1 MNNYLSPVADAIFAP
16 NREDIGSGPESADA
30 PRNWVEV
37 KKVLVLDA
45 NTRSALAATRSLGR
59 RGVPVVVADE
69 TKRTLSGA
77 SKYCS
82 ESFSYP
88 SPTTNLR
95 GFLSTVKAECSQRGI
110 RVIFP
115 MTEISMATV
124 LKHGEEFREFE
135 VPFVEF
141 PAFDA
146 LTDKWNLMRLAQR
159 LNITIPQTHYIA
171 DARSL
176 QRVYPTLKFP
186 VVLKPYRSMIWTN
199 GHCTAASVKYAESV
213 RKLERTVAQYEYFG
227 RNPFLLQEYI
237 SGQAHGIFA
246 LYNHGKL
253 VASFA
258 HRRLR
263 ENPPSGGVSVLCE
276 SVEKNPEAWRM
287 ARTLLEHL
295 AWHGVAMAEFKV
307 TADGKPYLM
316 EVNGRFWG
324 SLQLA
329 IDAGVD
335 FPWLL
340 YQLATGA
347 SVDPANGYSIGV
359 RSRWLLGDLAR
370 LGKVLAGNE
379 LPPGLQPPGKM
390 RSILQFLDFFDSNT
404 RCQERRWN
412 DFKPFLFNIVQ
423 LMRRWVSKTQSACTL
438 ILRPNFSEMHRG
450 KNGAANAG

>member
-1 MNNYLSPVADAIFAP
+1 MNNLFHAITELNIAP
-16 NREDIGSGPESADA
+16 DPLTGRSIHGSEPGWARTEHGKGM
-30 PRNWVEV
+30 E
-37 KKVLVLDA
+37 KILILDGNA
-45 NTRSALAATRSLGR
+45 RSALAATRSLGR

-82 ESFSYP
+82 ESFTYP
-88 SPTTNLR
+88 SPTANLR
-95 GFLSTVKAECSQRGI
+95 AFLSTVKAECLKRGI
-110 RVIFP
+110 QVIFP

-124 LKHGEEFREFE
+124 LKHREEFKNFQL
-135 VPFVEF
+135 PFPEF
-141 PAFDA
+141 PTFDA

-159 LNITIPQTHYIA
+159 LNVTIPQTHYIG

-176 QRVYPTLKFP
+176 QRVYPILKFP
-186 VVLKPYRSMIWTN
+186 VVLKPHRSTIWTN
-199 GHCTAASVKYAESV
+199 GRCAAASVKYAESV
-213 RKLERTVAQYEYFG
+213 RELERTVAQYEYFG
-227 RNPFLLQEYI
+227 SNPFLLQEYI

-246 LYNHGKL
+246 LYNQGKL

-263 ENPPSGGVSVLCE
+263 ENPPSGGVSALCE

-287 ARTLLEHL
+287 ARTILDHM

-340 YQLATGA
+340 YQLATDRG
-347 SVDPANGYSIGV
+347 VDPINGYATGV
-359 RSRWLLGDLAR
+359 RSRCLLGDLAR
-370 LGKVLAGNE
+370 LCKVLAGME
-379 LPPGLQPPGKM
+379 LPPGLRFPDRM
-390 RSILQFLDFFDSNT
+390 RSVLQFLDFFDSNT
-404 RCQERRWN
+404 RCEENRWN
-412 DFKPFLFNIVQ
+412 DIKPFFFKLVQ
-423 LMRRWVSKTQSACTL
+423 FMRR
-438 ILRPNFSEMHRG
+438 
-450 KNGAANAG
+450 

>member
-1 MNNYLSPVADAIFAP
+1 MEKILI
-16 NREDIGSGPESADA
+16 
-30 PRNWVEV
+30 
-37 KKVLVLDA
+37 LDA
-45 NTRSALAATRSLGR
+45 NARSALAATRSLGR

-69 TKRTLSGA
+69 TKKTLSGA

-82 ESFSYP
+82 ESFTYP
-88 SPTTNLR
+88 SPTANLR
-95 GFLSTVKAECSQRGI
+95 GFLSTVKAECSRRGI

-115 MTEISMATV
+115 MTEISMAAV
-124 LKHGEEFREFE
+124 LKHGEEFKNFQ
-135 VPFVEF
+135 VPFAEY
-141 PAFDA
+141 PTFDA

-176 QRVYPTLKFP
+176 QRVYPLLKFP
-186 VVLKPYRSMIWTN
+186 VVLKPYRSRIWMN
-199 GHCTAASVKYAESV
+199 GRCTAASVKYAESV
-213 RKLERTVAQYEYFG
+213 HQLERTVAQYEYFKSH
-227 RNPFLLQEYI
+227 PFLLQEYI
-237 SGQAHGIFA
+237 RGHAHGIFA

-276 SVEKNPEAWRM
+276 SAEKNPEAWRM
-287 ARTLLEHL
+287 ARTLLDHM

-307 TADGKPYLM
+307 TPDGKPYLM

-340 YQLATGA
+340 YQLATGRDVE
-347 SVDPANGYSIGV
+347 SVNGYVIGV
-359 RSRWLLGDLAR
+359 KSRWLWGDFKR
-370 LGKVLAGNE
+370 LCKVLACSE
-379 LPPGLQPPGKM
+379 LPPGLRFPRRM
-390 RSILQFLDFFDSNT
+390 RSIFQFFNFFDSRT
-404 RCQERRWN
+404 RCEESRWH
-412 DFKPFLFNIVQ
+412 DLKPLFHELAKSTSHWLSRTI
-423 LMRRWVSKTQSACTL
+423 A
-438 ILRPNFSEMHRG
+438 
-450 KNGAANAG
+450 

>member
-1 MNNYLSPVADAIFAP
+1 MNNLFHAITELNIAP
-16 NREDIGSGPESADA
+16 DPLTGRSIHGSEPGWARTEHGKGM
-30 PRNWVEV
+30 E
-37 KKVLVLDA
+37 KILILDGNA
-45 NTRSALAATRSLGR
+45 RSALAATRSLGR

-77 SKYCS
+77 SKYCN
-82 ESFSYP
+82 ESFTYP
-88 SPTTNLR
+88 SPTANLR
-95 GFLSTVKAECSQRGI
+95 AFLSTVKAECLKRGI
-110 RVIFP
+110 QVIFP

-124 LKHGEEFREFE
+124 LKHREEFKNFQL
-135 VPFVEF
+135 PFPEF
-141 PAFDA
+141 PTFDA

-159 LNITIPQTHYIA
+159 LNVTIPQTHYIG

-176 QRVYPTLKFP
+176 QRVYPILKFP
-186 VVLKPYRSMIWTN
+186 VVLKPHRSTIWTN
-199 GHCTAASVKYAESV
+199 GRCAAASVKYAESV
-213 RKLERTVAQYEYFG
+213 RELERTVAQYEYFG
-227 RNPFLLQEYI
+227 SNPFLLQEYI

-246 LYNHGKL
+246 LYNQGKL

-263 ENPPSGGVSVLCE
+263 ENPPSGGVSALCE

-287 ARTLLEHL
+287 ARTILDHM

-340 YQLATGA
+340 YQLATGRA
-347 SVDPANGYSIGV
+347 VDPVDGYATGV
-359 RSRWLLGDLAR
+359 RSRYLLGDLAR
-370 LGKVLAGNE
+370 LCKVLAGME
-379 LPPGLQPPGKM
+379 LPPGLRFPDRMG
-390 RSILQFLDFFDSNT
+390 SVLQFLDFFDPNT
-404 RCQERRWN
+404 RCEENRWN
-412 DFKPFLFNIVQ
+412 DIKPFFFKLGQF
-423 LMRRWVSKTQSACTL
+423 MRR
-438 ILRPNFSEMHRG
+438 
-450 KNGAANAG
+450 

>member
-1 MNNYLSPVADAIFAP
+1 MNNYFSPLADTIFASRRDDVRSAPDSGHAPQNQADA
-16 NREDIGSGPESADA
+16 E
-30 PRNWVEV
+30 
-37 KKVLVLDA
+37 KVLVLDG

-69 TKRTLSGA
+69 TKTILSGA

-82 ESFSYP
+82 ESFTYP
-88 SPTTNLR
+88 SPTENLR
-95 GFLSTVKAECSQRGI
+95 GFLSTVKAECSRRGI

-115 MTEISMATV
+115 MTEISMAAV
-124 LKHGEEFREFE
+124 LKHGEEFKSFQ
-135 VPFVEF
+135 VPFAEY
-141 PAFDA
+141 PTFDA

-159 LNITIPQTHYIA
+159 LNITIPQTHYIG
-171 DARSL
+171 DAQSL
-176 QRVYPTLKFP
+176 PRVYPILKFP

-199 GHCTAASVKYAESV
+199 GHCTAASVRYAESV
-213 RKLERTVAQYEYFG
+213 RELETRVAQYAYF
-227 RNPFLLQEYI
+227 RSSPFLLQEYI
-237 SGQAHGIFA
+237 SGRAHGIFA

-287 ARTLLEHL
+287 ARTLLDHM

-307 TADGKPYLM
+307 TAEGKPYLM

-340 YQLATGA
+340 YQLATGRA
-347 SVDPANGYSIGV
+347 VDPVQGYTTGV
-359 RSRWLLGDLAR
+359 RSRWLLGDLTR
-370 LGKVLAGNE
+370 LCKVLAGNE
-379 LPPGLQPPGKM
+379 LPPGFRFPDRM
-390 RSILQFLDFFDSNT
+390 RSILQFLNFFDSNT
-404 RCQERRWN
+404 RCQENRWN
-412 DFKPFLFNIVQ
+412 DIKPFFFN
-423 LMRRWVSKTQSACTL
+423 LAHFMRR
-438 ILRPNFSEMHRG
+438 
-450 KNGAANAG
+450 

>member
-1 MNNYLSPVADAIFAP
+1 MLNANKIVVCPGWHKKSLPENSTIQALASPAFVSNAQGQASVRSTTIAL
-16 NREDIGSGPESADA
+16 ESPESDS
-30 PRNWVEV
+30 RYER
-37 KKVLVLDA
+37 VLILDGNA
-45 NTRSALAATRSLGR
+45 RSALAATRSLGR

-69 TKRTLSGA
+69 TKRTLAGA

-82 ESFSYP
+82 ESFTYP
-88 SPTTNLR
+88 SPTANLR
-95 GFLSTVKAECSQRGI
+95 AFLSTVKAECSRRGI

-115 MTEISMATV
+115 MTEISMAAV
-124 LKHGEEFREFE
+124 LKHGEEFKNFQL
-135 VPFVEF
+135 PFAEF

-146 LTDKWNLMRLAQR
+146 LTDKWNLMRLAHR

-171 DARSL
+171 DALSL
-176 QRVYPTLKFP
+176 ERVYPILKFP
-186 VVLKPYRSMIWTN
+186 VVLKPYRSRIWTN
-199 GHCTAASVKYAESV
+199 GRCTAATVKYAESG
-213 RKLERTVAQYEYFG
+213 RELEKTVSQYEYF
-227 RNPFLLQEYI
+227 RSSPFLLQEYI

-246 LYNHGKL
+246 LYNQSKL

-287 ARTLLEHL
+287 ARTLLDHM

-340 YQLATGA
+340 YQLATGRA
-347 SVDPANGYSIGV
+347 VDPVHGYATGV
-359 RSRWLLGDLAR
+359 RSRWLLGDLTR
-370 LGKVLAGNE
+370 LCKVLAGIE
-379 LPPGLQPPGKM
+379 LPPGLRIADRM
-390 RSILQFLDFFDSNT
+390 RSILQFLDFFDANT
-404 RCQERRWN
+404 HCQENRWN
-412 DFKPFLFNIVQ
+412 DIKPFLFNLVQ
-423 LMRRWVSKTQSACTL
+423 FMRR
-438 ILRPNFSEMHRG
+438 
-450 KNGAANAG
+450 